1 GEPGQKKAVEYLR
14 AEYIKMGIPAA
25 KSDGDYFQDVPLS
38 ISKLPM
44 GSISL
49 NGKEYTNGEGLLT
62 FSTATGNYNNIVYV
76 NNGIEEEGYSDYTGA
91 DVKGKIVL
99 MKAGE
104 PKKADGTYI
113 LSGSNEK
120 SVWSNMSESLGKRME
135 LAQAKGAIGVL
146 YFDEGNYDRFKK
158 R

>member
-1 GEPGQKKAVEYLR
+1 MKKILFVALGLSMACNSSQKSVIPQAGQQIVEVNPMTYAKTITEGELKEHLYIYASDEFEGRDTGEPGQKKAVEYLR

-91 DVKGKIVL
+91 
-99 MKAGE
+99 
-104 PKKADGTYI
+104 
-113 LSGSNEK
+113 
-120 SVWSNMSESLGKRME
+120 
-135 LAQAKGAIGVL
+135 
-146 YFDEGNYDRFKK
+146 
-158 R
+158 